1 MLRYSPTRFPAA
13 VVRTQTIGDFAMTET
28 RYARGAALATH
39 AHEYAC
45 IVVVLDGHFREVA
58 DRRERHGAPGMVIVR
73 AECEPHSNEFNGGGG
88 RCLNVELAPQWMARV
103 REHSRRLTTTGA
115 FTSGAFPLLG
125 RRLHDEL
132 AHGDDLSPLAVES
145 ILLGMLTDAAREQRR
160 GAGAPPQWLLGVKAQ
175 LDDEFASRVTFR
187 DVAGAAG
194 VHPVHLAATFRRYF
208 GQTMAAYVRQLR
220 IESACRALLCSEQ
233 PLADIALA
241 AGFSDQSHFGRTFKR
256 IMRVTPAEYR
266 ARRASRS

>member
-1 MLRYSPTRFPAA
+1 VLRYSPTRFPAT

-28 RYARGAALATH
+28 RYGAGAALATH

-45 IVVVLDGHFREVA
+45 LVVVLDGHFHERA
-58 DRRERHGAPGMVIVR
+58 DRRERTGAPGMVIVR
-73 AECEPHSNEFNGGGG
+73 AEGEPHSNQFNGAGG
-88 RCLNVELAPQWMARV
+88 RCLNVELAPRWMAHV
-103 REHSRRLTTTGA
+103 REHSRALTTSGAFTTGA
-115 FTSGAFPLLG
+115 FALLG

-145 ILLGMLTDAAREQRR
+145 IVLGILADAAREQRR
-160 GAGAPPQWLLGVKAQ
+160 ASGTPPPWLLRAKAR
-175 LDDEFASRVTFR
+175 LDDDFVSRVTFR

-194 VHPVHLAATFRRYF
+194 VHPVHLAATFRRHF
-208 GQTMAAYVRQLR
+208 GQTMASYVRQLR
-220 IESACRALLCSEQ
+220 IEAACRALVASEQ

-266 ARRASRS
+266 ARCASR